1 MICAESFICWSFE
14 QYLFNQHWYE
24 IVILW
29 LNGINNYCCSV
40 HKLLIYKLS
49 NVKLSLRPDRLL
61 LKDLLAA
68 FIDHI
73 CGLTFGNMFWL
84 KSVQS
89 DVAAYGV
96 VTIGRM

>member
-1 MICAESFICWSFE
+1 M
-14 QYLFNQHWYE
+14 
-24 IVILW
+24 
-29 LNGINNYCCSV
+29 
-40 HKLLIYKLS
+40 
-49 NVKLSLRPDRLL
+49 
-61 LKDLLAA
+61 KDLLAA

>member
-1 MICAESFICWSFE
+1 MICAESFICRSFE

-61 LKDLLAA
+61 LKDLPAA